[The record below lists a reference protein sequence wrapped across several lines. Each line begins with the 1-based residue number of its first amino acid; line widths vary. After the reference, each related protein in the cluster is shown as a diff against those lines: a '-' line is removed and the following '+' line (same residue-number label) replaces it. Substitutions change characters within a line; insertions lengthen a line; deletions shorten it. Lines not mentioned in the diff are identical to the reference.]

1 MKALVLSTARLRE
14 ASLIER
20 FDYYAKLLR
29 NRLPIEFTQLK
40 KGITV
45 RHIPKGWHT
54 VALDEGGRQLSSVE
68 LSRKVSEWMNKGMG
82 GVVFLVGAADGLSA
96 EERALADE
104 TISLSRMTLPHQ
116 LCFVLVAEQL
126 YRATSILRGEAYHRE

>member
-1 MKALVLSTARLRE
+1 MQVGFSQFEFARL
-14 ASLIER
+14 
-20 FDYYAKLLR
+20 F
-29 NRLPIEFTQLK
+29 LK
-40 KGITV
+40 K
-45 RHIPKGWHT
+45 RNQHIPKGWHT

-96 EERALADE
+96 EERSLADE

>member
-40 KGITV
+40 KGITA

-68 LSRKVSEWMNKGMG
+68 LSRKVSEWMNKGIG

-96 EERALADE
+96 EEKTLANE

>member
-1 MKALVLSTARLRE
+1 MKARVLSTARLRE

-29 NRLPIEFTQLK
+29 NRLPIEFIQLK
-40 KGITV
+40 KGITAKN
-45 RHIPKGWHT
+45 IPKGWHT

-68 LSRKVSEWMNKGMG
+68 WSRKVSEWMNQGLG

-96 EERALADE
+96 REGALADE

-116 LCFVLVAEQL
+116 FCFVLVAEQL